1 MLSIA
6 DSGANIH
13 LAKLSTPLMAP
24 VTIENDMKEGLPD
37 GSTMESTHIA
47 TLQLPGLGKQ
57 VRQIHICPNIQTDP
71 LI

>member
-1 MLSIA
+1 
-6 DSGANIH
+6 
-13 LAKLSTPLMAP
+13 MAA
-24 VTIENDMKEGLPD
+24 VSIENDMKARLPD
-37 GSTMESTHIA
+37 VSTMESTQIA